1 MENHGKITQEQLEE
15 FIESMATAFSGLT
28 GPVMR
33 ELFGNEE
40 VLREKLRGIFV
51 LGGTEE
57 TDWRQEWTRFYREVF
72 RLAVDL
78 SGVVL
83 PAEAED
89 FIWLVV
95 LAKELG
101 DKPLNKAFAA
111 CRKWFS
117 GSVGTYTNDL
127 DVTFSVND
135 RDPKSGS
142 YAIRVRARVEAD
154 EENVNLSAN
163 DIYERELVTMTV
175 LERMVLELFYFW
187 KTGKHLDLQN
197 YTLCSGTRGGDG
209 HVPRCNSYD
218 ANDHS
223 RRNSWRSDV
232 FEVHWGDAKS
242 AFKFLR
248 AREVKTV

>member
-15 FIESMATAFSGLT
+15 FIESVAAALSGLT

-40 VLREKLRGIFV
+40 VLRKKLRGIFAQ
-51 LGGTEE
+51 GGAEE
-57 TDWRQEWTRFYREVF
+57 TDWREEWTRFYREVF
-72 RLAVDL
+72 SLAVDL

-83 PAEAED
+83 PVEAED

-101 DKPLNKAFAA
+101 DKPLGTAFAA

-117 GSVGTYTNDL
+117 GRVGTYTNDL
-127 DVTFSVND
+127 DATLSVND
-135 RDPKSGS
+135 RDLKGGS
-142 YAIRVRARVEAD
+142 YAIRIRDRVEAD
-154 EENVNLSAN
+154 EENMNFSAN
-163 DIYERELVTMTV
+163 DICERKLVTMTV

-187 KTGKHLDLQN
+187 KTRKHLDIRN
-197 YTLCSGTRGGDG
+197 YTLCSGTRGADG
-209 HVPRCNSYD
+209 HVPRCGSCD
-218 ANDHS
+218 ADKSASS
-223 RRNSWRSDV
+223 RTWRDDE
-232 FEVHWGDAKS
+232 FEVRWGNAER
-242 AFKFLR
+242 AFEFLR